1 MIING
6 CGRGLVN
13 YRLAR
18 GADSLVERGSQLD
31 PSFQRET
38 DRYVAPRLS
47 DTVGRTLS

>member
-1 MIING
+1 MVMSVG
-6 CGRGLVN
+6 GVN
-13 YRLAR
+13 YRPAR

-38 DRYVAPRLS
+38 DLYVVPELS